1 MWHMPLAALNQFV
14 IWDELVNGRQPR
26 WIDSGESGA
35 KDIDELLADA
45 LTGAV

>member
-26 WIDSGESGA
+26 WIDSGEGGA

-45 LTGAV
+45 LTGGV